1 MSCWHVI
8 YSTQIILY
16 ESSEHKINRI
26 SKYYLFLCVLLHIIW
41 YRIYRQNFYLHC
53 MTNERYNLI
62 QLTCIFLRVEHIKT
76 NCEVLYMCSDYFIFL
91 VTLPTHVKKFETEIK
106 SLPKI
111 FKESMLTMNI
121 YNILIIII
129 I

>member
-1 MSCWHVI
+1 
-8 YSTQIILY
+8 
-16 ESSEHKINRI
+16 
-26 SKYYLFLCVLLHIIW
+26 
-41 YRIYRQNFYLHC
+41 

-76 NCEVLYMCSDYFIFL
+76 NCEVLYMCSDYFVFL
-91 VTLPTHVKKFETEIK
+91 VTLPTHVKKFEKEIK

-111 FKESMLTMNI
+111 FKENMLTMNI